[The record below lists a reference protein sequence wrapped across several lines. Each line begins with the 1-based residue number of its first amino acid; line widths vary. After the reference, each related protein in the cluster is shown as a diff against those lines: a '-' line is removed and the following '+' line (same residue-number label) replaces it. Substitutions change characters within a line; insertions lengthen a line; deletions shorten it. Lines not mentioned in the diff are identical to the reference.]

1 MEEVTHGAL
10 ESTVEV
16 SKDKSLRLPQG
27 LGFAG
32 QLAVHPYL
40 SHVVQPFAGTLRQ
53 LAKGVDD
60 ERSEEVSTLS
70 SRDAVAVELAA
81 NDVASWWGAVDMAG
95 GQRREDRDV
104 EFDNTVVDWVS
115 SHEIKPVIAGIAVF
129 LLPFS
134 YTVAEEWNFHS

>member
-1 MEEVTHGAL
+1 MYVGTLGLVQAKLDVGTALEEVTHGAL

-16 SKDKSLRLPQG
+16 RKDKSLRLPQG

-60 ERSEEVSTLS
+60 ERSEEVSTVITCL
-70 SRDAVAVELAA
+70 LA
-81 NDVASWWGAVDMAG
+81 
-95 GQRREDRDV
+95 
-104 EFDNTVVDWVS
+104 
-115 SHEIKPVIAGIAVF
+115 
-129 LLPFS
+129 
-134 YTVAEEWNFHS
+134 